1 MMSEIASIQLSE
13 AGVAFLHDPV
23 MHEALSVIAA
33 SVGITPKEYLLRF
46 EEVLSK
52 KPQAGHFIPQ
62 VP

>member
-33 SVGITPKEYLLRF
+33 SVANANLN
-46 EEVLSK
+46 
-52 KPQAGHFIPQ
+52 
-62 VP
+62 